1 MYTTIIYLYY
11 RVPSASPSNN
21 NLTRL
26 PPSLFPTRHLSP
38 DLKVDRANFLRIMLK
53 IGFLIR
59 PLTKNSSFF
68 FPVQGPRC
76 SRGHNWEPGKMQ
88 PGGERCGAQR
98 NAARSRRAECQRASF
113 GWQASQSTQ
122 PGKGSGRLYSACDWG
137 SLVKVWS
144 SGTGKSDSGGSIT
157 RQIDDRP

>member
-59 PLTKNSSFF
+59 PLTMNSSFF
-68 FPVQGPRC
+68 FQFKVQDAQEVTTGSQERR
-76 SRGHNWEPGKMQ
+76 SLAGKDVEPKEMRQ
-88 PGGERCGAQR
+88 DQDAQS
-98 NAARSRRAECQRASF
+98 ARE
-113 GWQASQSTQ
+113 QALD
-122 PGKGSGRLYSACDWG
+122 GRLRSPL
-137 SLVKVWS
+137 SLERVLV
-144 SGTGKSDSGGSIT
+144 GYIQLVIGV
-157 RQIDDRP
+157 PL